1 MKAKFESHFIKRQ
14 NTIFERAKFNRR
26 VQHKGKSVD
35 DFIIDL
41 YSLAEHCQYRQLHDE
56 MVRDRIV
63 VGIKD
68 SKLSEKLQMDNE
80 LTLEKA
86 ISLARNSES
95 IKQQQTTVRSD
106 QLIEPQIEQIK
117 GSRRRSVN
125 ADKLVSNTYKGKEPR
140 AAGANSCTRCGQI
153 PTHAKTNCPARE
165 AECHKCKKKG
175 HFKAFCRT
183 KASVNQLSANTH
195 EQEDTFLGSIDIV
208 TDSSKPWITDIL
220 VNGESLQFKVDTG
233 ADVTIIP
240 VKSYSEI
247 RDGTLSL
254 PDKTLS
260 GPIQCSLRVH
270 GQFLATLQ
278 AGDKITKQNVYVVQ
292 DLNRA
297 PCNRSF
303 TSCFIYRTN
312 KGQ

>member
-1 MKAKFESHFIKRQ
+1 M
-14 NTIFERAKFNRR
+14 
-26 VQHKGKSVD
+26 D
-35 DFIIDL
+35 DFILD
-41 YSLAEHCQYRQLHDE
+41 LAEHCQYGQLHDE

-86 ISLARNSES
+86 ISLARNSKS
-95 IKQQQTTVRSD
+95 IKQQQTMVRSD

-125 ADKLVSNTYKGKEPR
+125 ADKLVSNSYKGKQPR

-175 HFKAFCRT
+175 AFCRT

-195 EQEDTFLGSIDIV
+195 EQEDTFLGSIDTV

-220 VNGESLQFKVDTG
+220 VNDESLQFEVDTG
-233 ADVTIIP
+233 ADVTVIP

-247 RDGTLSL
+247 RDGPLSL

-260 GPIQCSLRVH
+260 GLTQCSL
-270 GQFLATLQ
+270 T
-278 AGDKITKQNVYVVQ
+278 
-292 DLNRA
+292 
-297 PCNRSF
+297 SF
-303 TSCFIYRTN
+303 
-312 KGQ
+312 